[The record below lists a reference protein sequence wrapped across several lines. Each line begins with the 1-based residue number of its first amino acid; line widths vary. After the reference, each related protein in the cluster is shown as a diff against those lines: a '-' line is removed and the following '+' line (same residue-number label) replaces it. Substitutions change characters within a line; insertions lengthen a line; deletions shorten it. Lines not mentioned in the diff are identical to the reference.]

1 MTGQPSDAMV
11 VQKAAMRCLAPE
23 LSSEGQASS
32 LVMVGPLTKAAGGH
46 MDTFWGVSATGWTAI
61 YTLLTAG
68 LLIVAVAAAWYA
80 KGQWTATRE
89 SVEDARRASREATR
103 PYVIVT
109 IEPTATSRTFFDLC
123 VRNIGQRPALDVSV
137 RLDPPPVRADE
148 TSGLEIAKVKML
160 NEPVAMIAPG
170 QEMRAFYDSHAERVD
185 AKNVPTVHRVF
196 LEYVDSSGHPYTE
209 ESVLDLDAMRGA
221 MYTEEK
227 TVHHVAKRLE
237 EITKVLKSSS
247 LLGRRGGL
255 TVDAVTE
262 PRQDRDARVEREE
275 YERNVARL
283 DIIRQATP
291 NSPTIAGLERRVAAY
306 EDKVAEAETPGE

>member
-1 MTGQPSDAMV
+1 
-11 VQKAAMRCLAPE
+11 
-23 LSSEGQASS
+23 
-32 LVMVGPLTKAAGGH
+32 

-61 YTLLTAG
+61 YSLLTAG
-68 LLIVAVAAAWYA
+68 LLVTAVLAAWYA
-80 KGQWTATRE
+80 KDQIE
-89 SVEDARRASREATR
+89 EARRANREATR

-109 IEPTATSRTFFDLC
+109 IEPTATSRTLFDLC

-160 NEPVAMIAPG
+160 TEPVAMIAPG

-196 LEYVDSSGHPYTE
+196 LEYVDSSGYPYTE

-227 TVHHVAKRLE
+227 TVHHVAQRLDD
-237 EITKVLKSSS
+237 IKKVLKGSS
-247 LLGRRGGL
+247 LLGRRGEL
-255 TVDAVTE
+255 LVDAVTE
-262 PRQDRDARVEREE
+262 PRTERDARGERDEYDRNVNRLAIIQQATPDSPRIAELERKIAE
-275 YERNVARL
+275 YERKNPT
-283 DIIRQATP
+283 QAD
-291 NSPTIAGLERRVAAY
+291 R
-306 EDKVAEAETPGE
+306 